1 MHHLDLGLFHYQIEY
16 TQELLKELY
25 GNLLIDEMDKRI
37 SAIPQFSGLKIF
49 TNGLQTLARLT
60 ANEYRNLMKI
70 MVFVVDNLH
79 NENNK
84 IKDLVILYEMW
95 NDMYLISRYEE
106 FKESDLIK
114 FEVYIIFFNFYAILR
129 NYIILYN
136 NN

>member
-1 MHHLDLGLFHYQIEY
+1 MNR
-16 TQELLKELY
+16 LLKELY
-25 GNLLIDEMDKRI
+25 GNLLIDEMDRRI
-37 SAIPQFSGLKIF
+37 SVIPRFSGLKIF

-114 FEVYIIFFNFYAILR
+114 FEVYIIFFNFYAILQ
-129 NYIILYN
+129 NYTILYN

>member
-1 MHHLDLGLFHYQIEY
+1 
-16 TQELLKELY
+16 
-25 GNLLIDEMDKRI
+25 
-37 SAIPQFSGLKIF
+37 
-49 TNGLQTLARLT
+49 
-60 ANEYRNLMKI
+60 

-114 FEVYIIFFNFYAILR
+114 FEVYIIFFNFYAILQ
-129 NYIILYN
+129 NYTILYN